1 MPIDTTVFILTI
13 LFALIIGAFILRFI
27 VRSTIDSSMLM
38 KKVEEVE
45 AEIAELKSELCE
57 RK

>member
-13 LFALIIGAFILRFI
+13 LFGLIIGAFILRFI